1 MNVTTTRAQWPHTID
16 DILNSLD
23 GIWGLVGATS
33 TNGNLLRLE
42 RSLHEPLAYTIT
54 EYRGNDESDVVRRET
69 YDGKQRDEAI
79 ELFAQ
84 AIGFQVG

>member
-1 MNVTTTRAQWPHTID
+1 MNVTTSRAQWPHTID